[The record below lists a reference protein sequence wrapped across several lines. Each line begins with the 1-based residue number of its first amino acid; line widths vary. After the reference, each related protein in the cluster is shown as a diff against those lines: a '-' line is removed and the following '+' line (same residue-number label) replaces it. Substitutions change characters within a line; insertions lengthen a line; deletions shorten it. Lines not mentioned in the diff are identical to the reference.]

1 MKNKSDPVFS
11 ITRSAAVCV
20 ALFLAVGSA
29 WGAAQARIAGAQRVV
44 AFADVHG
51 AYHELLAVLRE
62 TQVIDADLRWRAGT
76 THLVSTGDLL
86 DRGPA
91 SRQVLDL
98 LMRLEAEAR
107 QAGGAVHVVLG
118 NHEVMN
124 IVGDLRYVSAEE
136 YAAFAGKE
144 DDALR
149 EQVWAQVLAQEP
161 AALRAG
167 FDAEFPQGYF
177 AHRQAF
183 SPTGQYGSWLL
194 TRPFLLVVNDTAFV
208 HGGLPPIVAELGL
221 EGTNQRLHAALTEYL
236 QTWASLEKELAIVRP
251 TAFTGRP
258 DALAGK
264 GAQIQSKMLA
274 ELQAKL
280 FANDSPIWFRGQ
292 ALCYPLTEVD
302 NLEAALRSLGV
313 ARVVAGHTPAENGRV
328 RSRFDGRVILLDT
341 GMLRS
346 AYHGTPSALVFEAGQ
361 WSVAYADRPGQ
372 RTQPDVLPRAVGPRP
387 AGLDDD
393 ALERWLAEAE
403 VLNMEDIGTGVTE
416 PHKVTLRKDGL
427 ELRAVFKEVST
438 NESGAYDRSAA
449 VNASDRFEYELAA
462 YQLDRLLG
470 LDMVPVTVKRT
481 IKSRR
486 GILQFWVDNSI
497 NVRRMLEQKKQP
509 DGWCPA
515 GPQYNLMNVFDVLT
529 FNSDRTQE
537 NALFTQD
544 WMLVL
549 IDHSRAFRTTRTN
562 PTLLYKGGV
571 QVPPA
576 LAERLQRLDRDA
588 LKARLGPYLQLRQ
601 IDALLK
607 RRDRLLKEYAVPA
620 AAAAERVAR

>member
-1 MKNKSDPVFS
+1 MA
-11 ITRSAAVCV
+11 RAAALLV
-20 ALFLAVGSA
+20 ASLLVACAA
-29 WGAAQARIAGAQRVV
+29 WGASEARIAGAQRIV

-51 AYHELLAVLRE
+51 AYDELLAVLRE
-62 TQVIDADLRWRAGT
+62 TAVIDEALRWRGET

-98 LMRLEAEAR
+98 LMRLEAEAH

-149 EQVWAQVLAQEP
+149 EQLWARVLAQEP

-167 FDAEFPQGYF
+167 FDAEFPPGYF

-208 HGGLPPIVAELGL
+208 HGGLPPMVAELGL
-221 EGTNQRLHAALTEYL
+221 EGTNQRLHAALNEYL
-236 QTWASLEKELAIVRP
+236 QTWAGLEKELAIVRP
-251 TAFTGRP
+251 VAFVERP
-258 DALAGK
+258 AALAGK
-264 GAQIQSKMLA
+264 GAEAQSKTLA
-274 ELQAKL
+274 ELQAKVP
-280 FANDSPIWFRGQ
+280 FALDTPIWYRGQ
-292 ALCYPLTEVD
+292 ALCYPLTEAD
-302 NLEAALRSLGV
+302 NLEAALGSLGV
-313 ARVVAGHTPAENGRV
+313 ARVVEGHTPSASGRV
-328 RSRFDGRVILLDT
+328 LSRLDGRVILLDT
-341 GMLRS
+341 GMLKA
-346 AYHGTPSALVFEAGQ
+346 AYQGTPSALVFENGQ

-372 RTQPDVLPRAVGPRP
+372 RAQPEVLPRAVGPRP

-393 ALERWLAEAE
+393 ALERWLTEAE
-403 VLNMEDIGTGVTE
+403 IVNMEDIGTGVTE
-416 PHKVTLRKDGL
+416 PHKVTLRKDGV
-427 ELRAVFKEVST
+427 ELRAVFKELST
-438 NESGAYDRSAA
+438 DETGAYDRGAA
-449 VNASDRFEYELAA
+449 INTSDRFEYELAA

-470 LDMVPVTVKRT
+470 LEMVPVTVKRT

-509 DGWCPA
+509 DGLCPA
-515 GPQYNLMNVFDVLT
+515 APQYNLMNVFDVLT
-529 FNSDRTQE
+529 HNSDRTQE

-549 IDHSRAFRTTRTN
+549 IDHSRAFRTTRSN

-571 QVPPA
+571 QVPAA
-576 LAERLQRLDRDA
+576 LAERLQRLDRET